1 MRFVRNP
8 CVLDQTSTKYC
19 LMYTYHGMTDQTEVK
34 IELEEMIKDD
44 VVLFDKYV
52 FPSSVMNGAILF
64 HSTKVI
70 YTKIYSMNVLEFKQ
84 ILRTW
89 KFEYA
94 VSLLYI
100 SQYLKPIQSFTFD
113 HSHYTKN
120 YSKAM
125 DFLTYTKE
133 ILDGKLHFLCEGS
146 KISIHSE

>member
-1 MRFVRNP
+1 
-8 CVLDQTSTKYC
+8 
-19 LMYTYHGMTDQTEVK
+19 MYTYHGMTDQTEVK

-70 YTKIYSMNVLEFKQ
+70 HTKIYSGNSSMFLKSVWMPRHSTKVIHTKIYSGNVLEFKQ

-89 KFEYA
+89 MFEYA
-94 VSLLYI
+94 VSLFYI

-113 HSHYTKN
+113 H
-120 YSKAM
+120 
-125 DFLTYTKE
+125 
-133 ILDGKLHFLCEGS
+133 
-146 KISIHSE
+146 

>member
-44 VVLFDKYV
+44 VALFDKYV

-70 YTKIYSMNVLEFKQ
+70 HTKIYSGNVLEFKQ

-89 KFEYA
+89 MFEYA
-94 VSLLYI
+94 VSLFYI

-113 HSHYTKN
+113 H
-120 YSKAM
+120 
-125 DFLTYTKE
+125 
-133 ILDGKLHFLCEGS
+133 
-146 KISIHSE
+146 

>member
-1 MRFVRNP
+1 
-8 CVLDQTSTKYC
+8 
-19 LMYTYHGMTDQTEVK
+19 MYTYHGMTDQTEVK

-70 YTKIYSMNVLEFKQ
+70 HAKIYSGNVLEFKQ

-89 KFEYA
+89 MFEYA
-94 VSLLYI
+94 VSLFYI

-113 HSHYTKN
+113 H
-120 YSKAM
+120 
-125 DFLTYTKE
+125 
-133 ILDGKLHFLCEGS
+133 
-146 KISIHSE
+146 

>member
-1 MRFVRNP
+1 
-8 CVLDQTSTKYC
+8 
-19 LMYTYHGMTDQTEVK
+19 MYTYHGMTDQTEVK

-70 YTKIYSMNVLEFKQ
+70 HTKIYSGNALEFKQ

-89 KFEYA
+89 MFEYA
-94 VSLLYI
+94 VSLFYI

-113 HSHYTKN
+113 H
-120 YSKAM
+120 
-125 DFLTYTKE
+125 
-133 ILDGKLHFLCEGS
+133 
-146 KISIHSE
+146 